1 MSKIKF
7 SKEEE
12 KILVGKLQGFF
23 DDELEQEIGHFSAG
37 FLLDFISKE
46 MGSYY
51 YNRGLYDAQA
61 ILEARLDGV
70 KDAIFDLEKRTG
82 FVR

>member
-1 MSKIKF
+1 MKKIEF

-12 KILVGKLQGFF
+12 KILVGKIQTFF
-23 DDELEQEIGHFSAG
+23 DDELEVEVGHFSAG

-82 FVR
+82 FDR